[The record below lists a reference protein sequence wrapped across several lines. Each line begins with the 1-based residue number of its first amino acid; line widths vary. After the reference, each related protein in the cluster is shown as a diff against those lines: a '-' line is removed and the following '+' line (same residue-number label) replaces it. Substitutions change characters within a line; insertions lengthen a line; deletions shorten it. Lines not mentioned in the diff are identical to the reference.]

1 MTIYLIE
8 TLKDGIH
15 FLGRNVAAGVEDGE
29 AKTRDIG
36 LQAHNYLSILR
47 GILHGIGQQI
57 EVDALHLLAVR
68 HDAEIRIGHGF
79 EGERDML
86 FQQGHAEGIVP
97 ATEIAQQV
105 ERLQMEF
112 HAPVLYFA
120 EIKDLI
126 DETKK
131 DINVLLHQ
139 FQ

>member
-1 MTIYLIE
+1 MP
-8 TLKDGIH
+8 
-15 FLGRNVAAGVEDGE
+15 
-29 AKTRDIG
+29 
-36 LQAHNYLSILR
+36 
-47 GILHGIGQQI
+47 
-57 EVDALHLLAVR
+57 
-68 HDAEIRIGHGF
+68 
-79 EGERDML
+79 
-86 FQQGHAEGIVP
+86 EGIIP

-105 ERLQMEF
+105 ERLQMKF